1 VRSLHEYE
9 EADRYFR
16 WGLNDREIAR
26 LTGIPRGTVQDWR
39 RKGFVGRLE
48 RSRAKDCPICG
59 SAALAAAPY
68 AYLLGL
74 YLGDGCLSLMRR
86 HVYRLRVVL
95 DAKYPNIINE
105 CAAAIADVRP
115 SARVDFVKQDGCIE
129 VSAYWKHWPCL
140 FPQHGPGRK
149 HERKIALSGWQRRI
163 ADRHPERLLRGL
175 IHSDGCRVSN
185 RILDKYEYP
194 RYQFTNHSPD
204 IRAVFCAACDRA
216 RIPWRQ
222 SNAVTISV
230 SRRQAVATMDEF
242 IGPKS

>member
-16 WGLNDREIAR
+16 WGLND
-26 LTGIPRGTVQDWR
+26 
-39 RKGFVGRLE
+39 
-48 RSRAKDCPICG
+48 
-59 SAALAAAPY
+59 
-68 AYLLGL
+68 
-74 YLGDGCLSLMRR
+74 
-86 HVYRLRVVL
+86 
-95 DAKYPNIINE
+95 

-115 SARVDFVKQDGCIE
+115 SARVGFVKQVGCIE